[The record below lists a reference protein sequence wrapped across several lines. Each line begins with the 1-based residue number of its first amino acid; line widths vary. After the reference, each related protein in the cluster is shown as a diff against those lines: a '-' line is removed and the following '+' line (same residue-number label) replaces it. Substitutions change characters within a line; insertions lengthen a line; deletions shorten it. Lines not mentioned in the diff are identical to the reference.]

1 MAERRLTNWILGFV
15 SVTAAIAGCSREV
28 AMPLPPVQ
36 PEVSKEKQTVQE
48 SNFYTVDHYDKSR
61 DPASDL
67 AATIQRATA
76 ENKRILLQVGGDWCG
91 WCKLISQYMHD
102 NQVVN
107 NLLMQHFVV
116 MKVTYPGDHA
126 ASFLGQFPK
135 CNAYPHFFV
144 LEKDGTF
151 LHSQGTGELEEGKGY
166 NEKVFTE
173 FLNAW
178 VAK

>member
-28 AMPLPPVQ
+28 ALPPPPAP
-36 PEVSKEKQTVQE
+36 PEVSKETVQE
-48 SNFYTVDHYDKSR
+48 SSFYTVDHYDKSR

-107 NLLMQHFVV
+107 NLLTQHFVV

-135 CNAYPHFFV
+135 CNAYPHLFV
-144 LEKDGTF
+144 LEKDGTL